1 MARLFTQVR
10 VAVMSDLLTRLTT
23 SESLTRKDLYP
34 LCLEAADEIERLRAL
49 IAAWADAED
58 DAEIFWTGEFA
69 EASNALRQAVGR

>member
-1 MARLFTQVR
+1 
-10 VAVMSDLLTRLTT
+10 MSDLLNRLTT

-49 IAAWADAED
+49 INAWADVED

-69 EASNALRQAVGR
+69 EASNALRQAVNR